1 MGRKGVAATFCRFG
15 NQFAL
20 CRTPVN
26 SRLQSGAENG
36 TRIMG
41 MIALSMFIGLW
52 FYGKQMFGW
61 SDPNGDINLAIFV
74 TFILG
79 IICGYRVKD

>member
-1 MGRKGVAATFCRFG
+1 LRYSGRSTVAI
-15 NQFAL
+15 
-20 CRTPVN
+20 P
-26 SRLQSGAENG
+26 SGADASG
-36 TRIMG
+36 TFAMG
-41 MIALSMFIGLW
+41 MIALAMFIGLW
-52 FYGKQMFGW
+52 MYGQQMFGW